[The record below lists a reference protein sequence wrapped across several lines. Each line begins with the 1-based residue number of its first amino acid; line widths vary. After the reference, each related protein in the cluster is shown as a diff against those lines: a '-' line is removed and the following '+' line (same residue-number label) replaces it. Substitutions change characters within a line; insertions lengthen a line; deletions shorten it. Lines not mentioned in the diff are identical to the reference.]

1 MKVFGSR
8 FLESMSDE
16 KVINVDEWSWKPIN
30 NNIKKIIETAS
41 RTKTHA
47 STYAA
52 EKDCEVD
59 TDRPQRGM
67 LIA

>member
-16 KVINVDEWSWKPIN
+16 KIIDVSEWSWIPIN
-30 NNIKKIIETAS
+30 NNVKKISETAA

-52 EKDCEVD
+52 EKDCESD
-59 TDRPQRGM
+59 TDTPQRGM